1 MAGRHTRF
9 TGSPLAGL
17 PDLDLVDLMAIPKWG
32 KPILVFEILAE
43 GYRKVVSLP
52 VDFIVD
58 DESQWPPEETQP
70 EWL

>member
-1 MAGRHTRF
+1 
-9 TGSPLAGL
+9 
-17 PDLDLVDLMAIPKWG
+17 MAIPKWG